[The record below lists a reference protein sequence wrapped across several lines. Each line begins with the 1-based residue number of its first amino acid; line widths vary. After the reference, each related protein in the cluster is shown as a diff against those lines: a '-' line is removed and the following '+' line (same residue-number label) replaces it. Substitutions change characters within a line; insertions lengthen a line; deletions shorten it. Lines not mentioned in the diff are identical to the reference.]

1 MFNRITLF
9 TPTYSFYNFEYLKSF
24 NFARKEKIM
33 IVENNKTC
41 AVIGAGV
48 AGLAAATR
56 MRNKGYLVTVFEAN
70 AFPGGKC
77 SSETKDGYRFDMGPS
92 VFTMPQYV
100 DELFILSGKN
110 PRDHF
115 NYIPLDPVYKYFFAD
130 GSFLNAYHGKEKFA
144 GQLAAKTKDKKEDI
158 IRYLD
163 KTETIFTLTEEV
175 FLQNSLHRLK
185 NFFTWPVAK
194 GILNFGKIGAFDTM
208 NDANQKAFKDNRLVK
223 IFNRYATYNGSSPHL
238 SPATLNV
245 IAHVEIVK
253 GAFYPEGGMVSITAS
268 LTQLAKDI
276 GVQFNFSTP
285 VREILIAD
293 KKITGV
299 RTDGGTQFF
308 DIVIS
313 NMDVY
318 NSYKKLMPN
327 IKRPIKILD
336 QPKSSSGIIFYWGIK
351 KEFKELGL
359 HNILF
364 SENYEEEFNTI
375 FAKKAIYHDPTI
387 YLNITSKH
395 TPTDAPPECEN
406 WFSFINVPN
415 NSGQNWDMFI
425 TEAREHMILKI
436 NRMLKTD
443 IRPLIESEMVF
454 DPRVIESI
462 TSSAFGAIYGNR
474 SNNKFA
480 DFLRHANFSKDIKN
494 LYFCGGSVHP
504 GPSIPLCLLSAK
516 ITTDLIK

>member
-1 MFNRITLF
+1 MIT
-9 TPTYSFYNFEYLKSF
+9 
-24 NFARKEKIM
+24 
-33 IVENNKTC
+33 ENNKTC

-48 AGLAAATR
+48 SGLGAAIR
-56 MRNKGYLVTVFEAN
+56 MRNKGYRVTVFEAN

-77 SSETKDGYRFDMGPS
+77 SSESKDGYRFDMGPS

-100 DELFILSGKN
+100 DELFVLSGKN

-115 NYIPLDPVYKYFFAD
+115 NYIPLDPVYKYFFED
-130 GSFLNAYHGKEKFA
+130 GSFLDAYHGKEKFA
-144 GQLAAKTKDKKEDI
+144 EQLAAKTKDKKEDI
-158 IRYLD
+158 IKYLN
-163 KTETIFTLTEEV
+163 KTETIYKLTDEV
-175 FLQNSLHRLK
+175 FLKNSLHRLR
-185 NFFTWPVAK
+185 NFFTWPVLR

-208 NDANQKAFKDNRLVK
+208 NGANKKAFTDNRLVK
-223 IFNRYATYNGSSPHL
+223 IFNRYATYNGSSPYL

-253 GAFYPEGGMVSITAS
+253 GAFYPEGGMVSITNA
-268 LTQLAKDI
+268 LVKLAKDI
-276 GVQFNFSTP
+276 GVQFKFSTP
-285 VREILIAD
+285 VKEILISD

-299 RTDGGTQFF
+299 RTDLATENF
-308 DIVIS
+308 DVVIS

-327 IKRPIKILD
+327 VKRPAKTLD

-364 SENYEEEFNTI
+364 SEDYEAEFNTI

-387 YLNITSKH
+387 YLNITSKYS
-395 TPTDAPPECEN
+395 PEDAPPGCEN

-415 NSGQNWDMFI
+415 NQGQDWDMFI

-443 IRPLIESEMVF
+443 IRPLIASEMVF
-454 DPRVIESI
+454 DPRVIENR
-462 TSSAFGAIYGNR
+462 TSSAFGAIYGNS

-480 DFLRHANFSKDIKN
+480 AFLRHANFSKDIKN

-516 ITTDLIK
+516 ITTELIP

>member
-1 MFNRITLF
+1 
-9 TPTYSFYNFEYLKSF
+9 
-24 NFARKEKIM
+24 M
-33 IVENNKTC
+33 IKENNKSC

-48 AGLAAATR
+48 SGIAASIR
-56 MRNKGYLVTVFEAN
+56 MRNKGYKVTVYEAN
-70 AFPGGKC
+70 SFPGGKL
-77 SSETKDGYRFDMGPS
+77 STESNKGYRFDMGPS
-92 VFTMPQYV
+92 VFTMPHYV
-100 DELFILSGKN
+100 DELFILSGKE
-110 PRDHF
+110 PRQHF
-115 NYIPLDPVYKYFFAD
+115 NYIPLDPVYHYFFED
-130 GSFLNAYHGKEKFA
+130 GSMLDAYHGKEKFA
-144 GQLAAKTKDKKEDI
+144 EQLAAKTNDKKEDI

-163 KTETIFTLTEEV
+163 KTETIYKLTEEV
-175 FLQNSLHRLK
+175 FLKNSLHRLR
-185 NFFTWPVAK
+185 NFFTWPILR

-208 NDANQKAFKDNRLVK
+208 NSANKKAFKDPRLVQ
-223 IFNRYATYNGSSPHL
+223 IFNRYATYNGSSPFL

-253 GAFYPEGGMVSITAS
+253 GAFYPVGGMFSITES
-268 LTQLAKDI
+268 LVKLAKEI

-285 VREILIAD
+285 VREILVEN
-293 KKITGV
+293 KKVTGI
-299 RTDGGTQFF
+299 RTDNGKEFF

-318 NSYKKLMPN
+318 NSYQKLMPN
-327 IKRPIKILD
+327 IKKPMKTLN

-364 SENYEEEFNTI
+364 GKNYEEEFDTI
-375 FAKKAIYHDPTI
+375 FSKKSISSDPTI

-395 TPTDAPPECEN
+395 TPEDAPPGCEN

-415 NSGQNWDMFI
+415 NSGQDWDLYVAD
-425 TEAREHMILKI
+425 ARENMIKKI
-436 NRMLKTD
+436 NRILKTD
-443 IRPLIESEMVF
+443 IRPLIDAEMVF
-454 DPRVIESI
+454 DPRVIENR
-462 TSSAFGAIYGNR
+462 TSSAFGAIYGNS

-480 DFLRHANFSKDIKN
+480 AFLRHANFSKDIKG

-516 ITTDLIK
+516 ITTGLIK

>member
-1 MFNRITLF
+1 
-9 TPTYSFYNFEYLKSF
+9 
-24 NFARKEKIM
+24 M
-33 IVENNKTC
+33 ISENNKTC

-48 AGLAAATR
+48 SGLGAAIR
-56 MRNKGYLVTVFEAN
+56 MRNKGYKVTVFEAN
-70 AFPGGKC
+70 SFPGGKC
-77 SSETKDGYRFDMGPS
+77 STESKDGYRFDMGPS

-115 NYIPLDPVYKYFFAD
+115 NYIPLDPVYKYFFDD
-130 GSFLNAYHGKEKFA
+130 GSTLDAYHGKEKFA
-144 GQLAAKTKDKKEDI
+144 EQLALKTKDKKEDI
-158 IRYLD
+158 IKYLD
-163 KTETIFTLTEEV
+163 KTETIYNLTDEV
-175 FLQNSLHRLK
+175 FLKNSLHRLK

-208 NDANQKAFKDNRLVK
+208 AGANQKAFKDFRLVQ
-223 IFNRYATYNGSSPHL
+223 IFNRYATYNGSSPYL

-253 GAFYPEGGMVSITAS
+253 GAFYPEGGMFSITSS
-268 LTQLAKDI
+268 LVQLAKDI
-276 GVQFNFSTP
+276 GVEFKFSTP
-285 VREILIAD
+285 VREIVIEN
-293 KKITGV
+293 KKIKGV
-299 RTDGGTQFF
+299 KTDSGTEGF
-308 DIVIS
+308 DVVIS

-318 NSYKKLMPN
+318 NSYKKLMPAV
-327 IKRPIKILD
+327 KRPSKTLD

-375 FAKKAIYHDPTI
+375 FAKKSIYHDPTI

-395 TPTDAPPECEN
+395 TPSDAPPGCEN

-415 NSGQNWDMFI
+415 NQGQNWDMFI
-425 TEAREHMILKI
+425 TEARQNMIQKI
-436 NRMLKTD
+436 NRVLKTD

-454 DPRVIESI
+454 DPRVIENR
-462 TSSAFGAIYGNR
+462 TSSAFGAIYGNS

-480 DFLRHANFSKDIKN
+480 AFLRHANFSKDIKN

>member
-1 MFNRITLF
+1 MIT
-9 TPTYSFYNFEYLKSF
+9 
-24 NFARKEKIM
+24 
-33 IVENNKTC
+33 ENNKTC

-48 AGLAAATR
+48 SGLAAAIR
-56 MRNKGYLVTVFEAN
+56 IRNKGHKVTVFEAN
-70 AFPGGKC
+70 SFPGGKC
-77 SSETKDGYRFDMGPS
+77 SSESKDGYRFDMGPS

-115 NYIPLDPVYKYFFAD
+115 NYIPLDPVYKYFFED
-130 GSFLNAYHGKEKFA
+130 GSTLDAYHGKEKFA
-144 GQLAAKTKDKKEDI
+144 EQLAQKTKDKKEDI
-158 IRYLD
+158 IKYLD
-163 KTETIFTLTEEV
+163 KTETIYNLTDEV
-175 FLQNSLHRLK
+175 FLKNSLHRLK
-185 NFFTWPVAK
+185 NFFTWPVLR

-208 NDANQKAFKDNRLVK
+208 AGANKKAFKDSRLVK
-223 IFNRYATYNGSSPHL
+223 IFNRYATYNGSSPYL

-253 GAFYPEGGMVSITAS
+253 GAFYPEGGMVSITGS
-268 LTQLAKDI
+268 LTKLAKDI
-276 GVQFNFSTP
+276 GIQFNFSTP

-299 RTDGGTQFF
+299 RTDNGTEAF
-308 DIVIS
+308 DVVIS

-318 NSYKKLMPN
+318 NSYKKLMPHV
-327 IKRPIKILD
+327 KRPAKTLD

-364 SENYEEEFNTI
+364 SENYEDEFNTI

-395 TPTDAPPECEN
+395 TPTDAPPGCEN

-415 NSGQNWDMFI
+415 NQGQDWDMFI

-443 IRPLIESEMVF
+443 IRPMIASEMVF
-454 DPRVIESI
+454 DPRVIESR
-462 TSSAFGAIYGNR
+462 TSSAFGAIYGNS

-480 DFLRHANFSKDIKN
+480 AFLRHANFSKDIKN

-516 ITTDLIK
+516 ITTDLIP

>member
-1 MFNRITLF
+1 MIT
-9 TPTYSFYNFEYLKSF
+9 
-24 NFARKEKIM
+24 
-33 IVENNKTC
+33 ENNKTC

-48 AGLAAATR
+48 SGIAAAIR
-56 MRNKGYLVTVFEAN
+56 MRNKGYKVTVFEAN

-77 SSETKDGYRFDMGPS
+77 STESKDGYRFDMGPS

-100 DELFILSGKN
+100 DELFELSGKN

-115 NYIPLDPVYKYFFAD
+115 NYIPLDPVYKYFFED
-130 GSFLNAYHGKEKFA
+130 GSTLDAYYGKEKFA

-158 IRYLD
+158 LKYLD
-163 KTETIFTLTEEV
+163 KTELIYNLTDEV
-175 FLQNSLHRLK
+175 FLKNSLHRLK
-185 NFFTWPVAK
+185 NFFTWPVVR

-208 NDANQKAFKDNRLVK
+208 NGANQKAFKDSRLVK
-223 IFNRYATYNGSSPHL
+223 IFNRYATYNGSSPYL

-253 GAFYPEGGMVSITAS
+253 GAFYPEGGMFSITSS
-268 LTQLAKDI
+268 LVQLAKDI
-276 GVQFNFSTP
+276 GVLFNFSTP
-285 VREILIAD
+285 VREIMIEH
-293 KKITGV
+293 KKVTGIK
-299 RTDGGTQFF
+299 TDNGAELF

-318 NSYKKLMPN
+318 NSYKKLMPHV
-327 IKRPIKILD
+327 KRPAKTLD

-364 SENYEEEFNTI
+364 SENYEEEFEYI
-375 FAKKAIYHDPTI
+375 FGKKTIYHDPTI

-395 TPTDAPPECEN
+395 TASDAPAGCEN

-415 NSGQNWDMFI
+415 NSGQDWDMFI
-425 TEAREHMILKI
+425 TEARENMITKI
-436 NRMLKTD
+436 NRVLKTD

-454 DPRVIESI
+454 DPRVIESR
-462 TSSAFGAIYGNR
+462 TSSAFGAIYGNS

-480 DFLRHANFSKDIKN
+480 AFLRHANFSKDIKN

-516 ITTDLIK
+516 ITTGLIS